1 MYTLTGL
8 IAPRGYYYIPRGD
21 SLNFN
26 YKTGEIAP
34 HPEPLVTN
42 NNDPLINGDSSS
54 NYGTMDNSTDP
65 FTEYMLV
72 ITKLTQYKHSH
83 NPDSTNAPVI
93 HPYHLPNVA
102 AHLRKYMVSPFAPQT
117 SVLSYTLFF
126 AGIISQALNL
136 DEQDP
141 NEHLSLFMLI
151 FFLAMAVDIVYPIKS
166 IRN

>member
-1 MYTLTGL
+1 
-8 IAPRGYYYIPRGD
+8 
-21 SLNFN
+21 
-26 YKTGEIAP
+26 
-34 HPEPLVTN
+34 
-42 NNDPLINGDSSS
+42 
-54 NYGTMDNSTDP
+54 
-65 FTEYMLV
+65 
-72 ITKLTQYKHSH
+72 
-83 NPDSTNAPVI
+83 
-93 HPYHLPNVA
+93 VA